1 MKYKYKISVIIPTL
15 NSEKYLD
22 LSLKSIF
29 NQKNIDKFDV
39 IIVDAFSKDK
49 TRQIAKKFPVRI
61 IDNNLVT
68 GEAGKMLGLKE
79 SNYEIVAFIDSDNV
93 ISDKRYFEKA
103 INILNKHQDL
113 DIDCIEPI
121 GFKFLKKDSA
131 INQYCSLMGLNDPI
145 EFYLG
150 RFDKNNIIINDY
162 TIFPK
167 ENLINNSK
175 YLIDRLSFVNK
186 LFPTFGA
193 NGTIYK
199 KNKLKKIFNFNKSK
213 YFFDVDVTLK
223 IFVKNKKFTIC
234 KIRSDIIH
242 FYCEDIFRF
251 LKKQTRRV
259 EHFLYFTK
267 IKKIRVEDKK
277 YLPIDVVIIIFLKF
291 LFVFPILVDSINLA
305 IKSKFKIKFLSHFFY
320 SYLTTLIYFLIFLKY
335 FINNNHKIF
344 NYK

>member
-15 NSEKYLD
+15 NSEKYID

-49 TRQIAKKFPVRI
+49 TRKIAKKYPVRI

-79 SNYEIVAFIDSDNV
+79 SNYEIVAFIDSDNI

-103 INILNKHQDL
+103 INIFNKHQDL

-121 GFKFLKKDSA
+121 GFKFLKKDST
-131 INQYCSLMGLNDPI
+131 INHYCSLMGLNDPI

-175 YLIDRLSFVNK
+175 YLIDRLSFTNK

-199 KNKLKKIFNFNKSK
+199 KDKLKKILNFNKLK
-213 YFFDVDVTLK
+213 YFFDIDVSLK

-234 KIRSDIIH
+234 KIKSDIIH

-251 LKKQTRRV
+251 LKKQTRRI
-259 EHFLYFTK
+259 EHFLYFSK
-267 IKKIRVEDKK
+267 IKKIRVKDKK
-277 YLPIDVVIIIFLKF
+277 YLPINLRIIIFLKF
-291 LFVFPILVDSINLA
+291 SFVLPILIDSVNLA
-305 IKSKFKIKFLSHFFY
+305 IKSKFRINFLSHFFY
-320 SYLTTLIYFLIFLKY
+320 SYLTTLIYILIFLKY
-335 FINNNHKIF
+335 FINKNIKIF
-344 NYK
+344 NY

>member
-1 MKYKYKISVIIPTL
+1 
-15 NSEKYLD
+15 
-22 LSLKSIF
+22 
-29 NQKNIDKFDV
+29 
-39 IIVDAFSKDK
+39 
-49 TRQIAKKFPVRI
+49 
-61 IDNNLVT
+61 
-68 GEAGKMLGLKE
+68 
-79 SNYEIVAFIDSDNV
+79 
-93 ISDKRYFEKA
+93 
-103 INILNKHQDL
+103 
-113 DIDCIEPI
+113 
-121 GFKFLKKDSA
+121 
-131 INQYCSLMGLNDPI
+131 MGLNDPI

-175 YLIDRLSFVNK
+175 YLIDRLSFANK

-199 KNKLKKIFNFNKSK
+199 KNKLKKILKFNKSK
-213 YFFDVDVTLK
+213 YFFDVDVSFK

-242 FYCEDIFRF
+242 FYCDDIFAF
-251 LKKQTRRV
+251 LKKQTRRI

-267 IKKIRVEDKK
+267 KKKIRVEDKK
-277 YLPIDVVIIIFLKF
+277 YLPINLGIIIFFKF
-291 LFVFPILVDSINLA
+291 LFIFPILLDSINLA

-320 SYLTTLIYFLIFLKY
+320 SYLTTLIYILIFLKY
-335 FINNNHKIF
+335 FINKNHKIF

>member
-103 INILNKHQDL
+103 INIFNKHQDL

-121 GFKFLKKDSA
+121 GFKFLKKDSV

-175 YLIDRLSFVNK
+175 YLIDRLLHTNK

-199 KNKLKKIFNFNKSK
+199 KNKLKKVLNFNKLK

-234 KIRSDIIH
+234 KIKSDIIH
-242 FYCEDIFRF
+242 FYCEDVFRF
-251 LKKQTRRV
+251 LKKQTRRI
-259 EHFLYFTK
+259 EHFLYFSK
-267 IKKIRVEDKK
+267 IKKIRVKDKK
-277 YLPIDVVIIIFLKF
+277 YLPINLRIIIFLKF
-291 LFVFPILVDSINLA
+291 SFVLPILVDSVNLA
-305 IKSKFKIKFLSHFFY
+305 LKSKFRINFLSHFFY
-320 SYLTTLIYFLIFLKY
+320 SYLTTLIYILIFLKY
-335 FINNNHKIF
+335 FINKNHKIF